1 MTPQRTPSHLAG
13 PATSTAFAEAAPAW
27 HLALWRLDAQARR
40 VLPWLQA
47 LALLAVRLY
56 LLQVFFRSGLSKLQD
71 WDSTL
76 FLFQEEYHVPVLP
89 PALAAVMGTA
99 GELGLSALLAL
110 GVLSRP
116 AALGL
121 FMVNLVAAL
130 SYPEISAAGLKDHH
144 LWGVLCLVLAL
155 FGPGGLSV
163 DAWLWRRLRA
173 SAQA

>member
-1 MTPQRTPSHLAG
+1 MTAQRASNPPH
-13 PATSTAFAEAAPAW
+13 PAAW
-27 HLALWRLDAQARR
+27 HLALVRIDAQSRR

-76 FLFQEEYHVPVLP
+76 FLFQEEYHVPLLP

-116 AALGL
+116 AAVGL
-121 FMVNLVAAL
+121 FMVNLVAAI
-130 SYPEISAAGLKDHH
+130 SYPDISAAGLKDHE

-155 FGPGGLSV
+155 FGPGALSV
-163 DAWLWRRLRA
+163 DGLVWRRVRAAA
-173 SAQA
+173 SA